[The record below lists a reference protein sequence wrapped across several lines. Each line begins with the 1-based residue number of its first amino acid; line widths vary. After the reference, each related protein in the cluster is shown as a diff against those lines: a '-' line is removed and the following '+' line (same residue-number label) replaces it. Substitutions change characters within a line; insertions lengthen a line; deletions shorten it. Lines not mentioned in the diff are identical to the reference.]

1 MNQRKEDSGK
11 QEFPGFYCPCPQ
23 NISTLQCL
31 SRFLVTEAVSLKKDR
46 GRYGVASKSLA
57 HSWVIRQTL
66 IRMRVM

>member
-57 HSWVIRQTL
+57 HSWVIRQTP